1 MAWPAPRLCHR
12 IAEKRGG
19 DFIRCMELMG
29 HADMKTTLIYKHIVH
44 DPERDQAEAS
54 AVASGLRFTINR
66 PDGDAPDSNVVPL
79 KKKAA

>member
-44 DPERDQAEAS
+44 DPERDQVEAF
-54 AVASGLRFTINR
+54 AVASGQDLTIN
-66 PDGDAPDSNVVPL
+66 APKDEGPGSNVVPL
-79 KKKAA
+79 K